1 MIRGT
6 NSKSEI
12 VRVGKIC
19 FSFSTKKISAGIRVD
34 LTESNYRLNAKIL
47 FHKLV

>member
-19 FSFSTKKISAGIRVD
+19 FSFSTKKIRAAIRVD
-34 LTESNYRLNAKIL
+34 PTESNYRLNTKIL
-47 FHKLV
+47 FHRLV

>member
-6 NSKSEI
+6 KSKSEI

-19 FSFSTKKISAGIRVD
+19 FSFSTKKISAEIRGNP
-34 LTESNYRLNAKIL
+34 TESNDRLNAKIL